1 MTNSTALTGRSART
15 AVKAADDLHRLG
27 GRGTVRVVASVLLWP
42 VLHRLLPMYVQVRRH
57 LLEWRARRR
66 IDVDIARLEAR
77 IPQILAT
84 GQGFARRGPLPSP
97 AQLGPATVQD
107 GVPIADIDQDGFFTR
122 QGQPVA
128 DLPAPPEDGSPQA
141 RRRFALTLTTHDG
154 LLAVRKDFRGDRVAF
169 VREVEAADALQRAGV
184 NVPAVL
190 DLDIGAA
197 TVTFDFIPGEV
208 VREKLAVVGVRLRD
222 RDATDHP
229 RGPLGRRRLR
239 NMRIADGRRVATDV
253 LGARGVQQILSE
265 IELVHRAG
273 VILHDVKYGNIVL
286 AHETGEPF
294 LLDFEHARSY
304 PDWGKLTNRVL
315 RDTDLLKFNQLF
327 GPSAL
332 TERRVRAM
340 ARNNVLG
347 PVYAPI
353 LLEGG
358 IRFGAI
364 WNTDVG
370 DARWRYLLGRNLP
383 LLPGARILD
392 LGANNGFNAIQMLR
406 SGAREVVAVELTTEA
421 IEQGRQVARLFEWS
435 DNTTYNLRWIHAN
448 MTAAP
453 TFELGTF
460 DFVTAL
466 CSIYYL
472 EDDDIASV
480 IRYGSSISDTFVLQ
494 CNLDR
499 RIARSDPTTFEKASL
514 DYAEKV
520 LAANGFP
527 SLTTIAPPGYS
538 RPLVI
543 GRRS

>member
-1 MTNSTALTGRSART
+1 
-15 AVKAADDLHRLG
+15 
-27 GRGTVRVVASVLLWP
+27 
-42 VLHRLLPMYVQVRRH
+42 
-57 LLEWRARRR
+57 
-66 IDVDIARLEAR
+66 
-77 IPQILAT
+77 
-84 GQGFARRGPLPSP
+84 
-97 AQLGPATVQD
+97 
-107 GVPIADIDQDGFFTR
+107 
-122 QGQPVA
+122 
-128 DLPAPPEDGSPQA
+128 
-141 RRRFALTLTTHDG
+141 
-154 LLAVRKDFRGDRVAF
+154 
-169 VREVEAADALQRAGV
+169 
-184 NVPAVL
+184 
-190 DLDIGAA
+190 
-197 TVTFDFIPGEV
+197 
-208 VREKLAVVGVRLRD
+208 
-222 RDATDHP
+222 
-229 RGPLGRRRLR
+229 
-239 NMRIADGRRVATDV
+239 
-253 LGARGVQQILSE
+253 
-265 IELVHRAG
+265 
-273 VILHDVKYGNIVL
+273 
-286 AHETGEPF
+286 
-294 LLDFEHARSY
+294 
-304 PDWGKLTNRVL
+304 VL
-315 RDTDLLKFNQLF
+315 RDADLLKFNQLF

-340 ARNNVLG
+340 AREKVLG
-347 PVYAPI
+347 TVYAPI

-383 LLPGARILD
+383 RLPGARILD

-421 IEQGRQVARLFEWS
+421 IEQGQQVARLFEWS

-472 EDDDIASV
+472 DDEDIASV
-480 IRYGSSISDTFVLQ
+480 TRYVSSITDTFVLQ

-499 RIARSDPTTFEKASL
+499 RIARSDPRTFEKASL
-514 DYAEKV
+514 HYAERV

-527 SLTTIAPPGYS
+527 SLTTIAPRGYS